1 MAARTNTEQFEYVNG
16 HKPRGWGLWYFDLHF
31 TDGNGRF
38 SSETVA
44 ATGTLAE
51 ARQVAW
57 KQVKA
62 TVGGARQLV
71 EVDVLP

>member
-1 MAARTNTEQFEYVNG
+1 MARTNTEQFQFAHG
-16 HKPRGWGLWYFDLHF
+16 HKPRGYGLWSFDLHF
-31 TDGNGRF
+31 TDGNGRY

-51 ARQVAW
+51 ARQLAR

>member
-1 MAARTNTEQFEYVNG
+1 VAARTNTEQFEFTHG
-16 HKPRGWGLWYFDLHF
+16 HKPRGCGLWYFDLPF
-31 TDGNGRF
+31 TDGGGRY

-51 ARQVAW
+51 ARQLAW

-62 TVGGARQLV
+62 TVGGARQLL

>member
-1 MAARTNTEQFEYVNG
+1 MAARTNTRQFENTWG
-16 HKPRGWGLWYFDLHF
+16 HKPRGFGLWWFDLHF

-38 SSETVA
+38 SSQVA
-44 ATGTLAE
+44 SATGTMAE
-51 ARQVAW
+51 ARQLAW

-62 TVGGARQLV
+62 TVGGARQLL

>member
-1 MAARTNTEQFEYVNG
+1 MARTNTEQFQFAHG

-31 TDGNGRF
+31 TDGNGRY
-38 SSETVA
+38 SSQTVS

-51 ARQVAW
+51 ARQRAW
-57 KQVKA
+57 KDVKA

>member
-1 MAARTNTEQFEYVNG
+1 MARTNTEQFQFAHG

-31 TDGNGRF
+31 TDGNGRY
-38 SSETVA
+38 SSQTA
-44 ATGTLAE
+44 SATGTLAE
-51 ARQVAW
+51 ARQRAW
-57 KQVKA
+57 KGVKA

>member
-1 MAARTNTEQFEYVNG
+1 MARTNTEQFQFAHG
-16 HKPRGWGLWYFDLHF
+16 HKPRGFGLWHFDLHF

-38 SSETVA
+38 SSQVA
-44 ATGTLAE
+44 SATGTLAE
-51 ARQVAW
+51 ARQAAW
-57 KQVKA
+57 KQVRA